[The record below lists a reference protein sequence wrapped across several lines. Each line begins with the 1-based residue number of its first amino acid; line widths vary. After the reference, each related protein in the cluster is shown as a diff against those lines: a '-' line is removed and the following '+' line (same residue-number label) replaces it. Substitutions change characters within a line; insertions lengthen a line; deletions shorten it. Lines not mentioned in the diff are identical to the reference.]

1 MRWHWFILLI
11 ISIALAA
18 CGMVEVQGQILN
30 PSESVSSQT
39 AAVQPPTEAPTSAPT
54 DTPAPPQL
62 SFEAVTYQDKEAGF
76 AFEYP
81 SDWGIGYTENQSR
94 GKIVQLQDASGPRL
108 DIVVLLWDPKHDL
121 PAFVEVRKIAWE
133 SSGITIQQEGSVTLT
148 SGQEAEYYIV
158 EGQDGDQGFFFF
170 STLGDRYLQLS
181 GNDDVALMEEIAGT
195 VRLFEPSE
203 PVSESTET
211 VVAGEPFDCFK
222 VSDQSENWVPC
233 NVIDGIRSRNLYALH
248 GYMANPFVIVYWG
261 SESRSDTPKGITE
274 ELQSYRLPQDPYAP
288 MTFTADRDAFP
299 PLAGTPV
306 EDLLGPDV
314 NPVLVLYSEGWG
326 TDGLGAALLYFA
338 QNTQGKLYW
347 YALVI
352 SGTHFDK

>member
-1 MRWHWFILLI
+1 MNKQWLILLV
-11 ISIALAA
+11 ISLIVAA
-18 CGMVEVQGQILN
+18 CGTVDVRGQVLN

-39 AAVQPPTEAPTSAPT
+39 AAVQPPTETPTAVPT
-54 DTPAPPQL
+54 DTPTAPGL
-62 SFEAVTYQDKEAGF
+62 SFEATTYQDDEAGF
-76 AFEYP
+76 AFEHP
-81 SDWGIGYTENQSR
+81 SDWGVGYTENQSR
-94 GKIVQLQDASGPRL
+94 GSVVQLQDATGPRL

-121 PAFVEVRKIAWE
+121 PAFIEIRKTAWE
-133 SSGITIQQEGSVTLT
+133 SSGMTIQEEKSITLT
-148 SGQEAEYYIV
+148 SGQEAAYFIV
-158 EGQDGDQGFFFF
+158 EGQDGSQGFFFF
-170 STLGDRYLQLS
+170 TTLGDRYLQLS
-181 GNDDVALMEEIAGT
+181 GNGDVALLEEIAGT

-211 VVAGEPFDCFK
+211 AVEGEPFDCFK
-222 VSDQSENWVPC
+222 VTDQSENWVPC
-233 NVIDGIRSRNLYALH
+233 NVIDGIRSRNLSALH
-248 GYMANPFVIVYWG
+248 GYMANPFIIGYWG
-261 SESRSDTPKGITE
+261 SEGRSDTPVGITE
-274 ELQSYRLPQDPYAP
+274 ELQRYRLPQDPSSP
-288 MTFTADRDAFP
+288 MTFTADRDVFP

-306 EDLLGPDV
+306 EKLFGPDV